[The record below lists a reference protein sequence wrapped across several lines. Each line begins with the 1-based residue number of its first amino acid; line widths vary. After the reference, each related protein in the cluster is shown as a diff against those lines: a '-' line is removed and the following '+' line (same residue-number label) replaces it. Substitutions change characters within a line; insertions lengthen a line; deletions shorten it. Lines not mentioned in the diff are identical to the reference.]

1 MRRVVEHECVCGSH
15 PFVFPGRLGTAL
27 IAVDPDDVLLDEA
40 ILARLRVVVSN
51 WCRLRIR
58 IAFRLV
64 YEDEYLRRWRANDAN
79 APRSLV
85 LHLRAED
92 ASSLPA
98 DYLADGRR

>member
-1 MRRVVEHECVCGSH
+1 MSAFADHILSS
-15 PFVFPGRLGTAL
+15 FPADLARLW

-40 ILARLRVVVSN
+40 ILARLRSRGFELVPFEDS
-51 WCRLRIR
+51 

-85 LHLRAED
+85 LHL
-92 ASSLPA
+92 L
-98 DYLADGRR
+98 